1 MSPLYNEIIPNL
13 FIGCFEA
20 RYSSQFQAIVTIS
33 SLAELK
39 CYCGPQTPREP
50 IDNILFIYH
59 SDESPGLFEYFD
71 DAVEFIATEL
81 DKGNKVLVHCGAGI
95 SRSPTIVAAYLM
107 KKKGMRF
114 EDIVTLF
121 LDKRPIIYMS
131 PIFIKELKEI
141 K

>member
-1 MSPLYNEIIPNL
+1 
-13 FIGCFEA
+13 
-20 RYSSQFQAIVTIS
+20 
-33 SLAELK
+33 
-39 CYCGPQTPREP
+39 
-50 IDNILFIYH
+50 
-59 SDESPGLFEYFD
+59 
-71 DAVEFIATEL
+71 
-81 DKGNKVLVHCGAGI
+81 
-95 SRSPTIVAAYLM
+95 VAAYLM